1 MTLTRTLASGRYTA
15 RVTRVV
21 APGYSWSGS
30 TPANGFRRR

>member
-1 MTLTRTLASGRYTA
+1 MTFTRARPAGTA

-30 TPANGFRRR
+30 TPANGFDA